1 MPSIVGLEFTP
12 ALHALGYASFRPG
25 QLEALNALFRHRRLL
40 LVAPT
45 GGGKSLIYQL
55 PATMLE
61 GTTLVISPLIALM
74 QDQVVA
80 LTQRGVPA
88 TYLASTLSDE
98 EARARLR
105 GIRAG
110 EYRLVYVAPERLP
123 YPGFQELVRDLDPP
137 LIAIDEAH
145 CISHWGHD
153 FRRDYLEIGDFL
165 KRFPSAMVLACTA
178 TATPAVRDDIVTQLK
193 LGPDTPQI
201 LHGFARPNLSLRV
214 MNVGSA
220 DERHAG
226 VDEAL
231 AEALGG
237 PGGGSTGRSP
247 DAGRE
252 PQASTSGA
260 AIIYCLSR
268 ADAESEAKRLRAAGW
283 RAGWYHA
290 GLSGEHRSEVQRRF
304 MSGDLNVVAATNA
317 FGMGIDRADV
327 RAVIHLSPPDSV
339 EAYYQEV
346 GRAGRD
352 GLDAF
357 GVLLLRLADI
367 PRRKALIE
375 RGARDEGASAEW
387 VEHRWSMFRDLL
399 RWAEGGTCRH
409 DAILR
414 YFGDEG
420 ETLHGCGR
428 CDVCRELGADE
439 EGGDGDGGRAARRE
453 GSSAARGEEIAMAI
467 LSAVQLVDRRLGFKV
482 TVKFL
487 RGEADD
493 RLARYGLNGHREFGA
508 LSKYPEAWL
517 SLVLQRCVTAG
528 WVDFTD
534 GEYPLLLLTA
544 QGAAVLEGKR
554 AARLVLPPIQ
564 APGRR
569 PATRDR
575 RRVARRAAAADGGS
589 AWAAGAA
596 RAAGLR
602 GSIADE
608 KPLGHG
614 VRFDALRR
622 WRLQR
627 ARADSVPAFVVAS
640 DRTLDDIATLS
651 PATLE
656 QLKFCYGIGPSKVEK
671 YGAEILQIL
680 RRTSSA

>member
-1 MPSIVGLEFTP
+1 MPSTTALDFTSP
-12 ALHALGYASFRPG
+12 LHALGYSSFRPG
-25 QLEALNALFRHRRLL
+25 QLEALEALFEHRRLL

-61 GTTLVISPLIALM
+61 RTSLVISPLIALM
-74 QDQVVA
+74 QDQVAA
-80 LTQRGVPA
+80 LTDRGVPA
-88 TYLASTLSDE
+88 TYLASTLSE
-98 EARARLR
+98 EETRARLR

-123 YPGFQELVRDLDPP
+123 YPGFQEMARDLDPP

-153 FRRDYLEIGDFL
+153 FRREYLEIGDFL
-165 KRFPSAMVLACTA
+165 NRFSAAMVLACTA
-178 TATPAVRDDIVTQLK
+178 TATPAVRDDIVTQLR

-201 LHGFARPNLSLRV
+201 LRGFARPNLSLRV
-214 MNVGSA
+214 GNVASA
-220 DERHAG
+220 DELHAG
-226 VDEAL
+226 IDQAL

-237 PGGGSTGRSP
+237 HGASSSKPG
-247 DAGRE
+247 AV
-252 PQASTSGA
+252 
-260 AIIYCLSR
+260 IIYCLSR
-268 ADAESEAKRLRAAGW
+268 ADAEAQAKRLRAAGW
-283 RAGWYHA
+283 VAGWYHA

-304 MSGDLNVVAATNA
+304 MSGALNVVTATNA

-357 GVLLLRLADI
+357 GLLLLRLADI
-367 PRRKALIE
+367 PRRKSLIE
-375 RGARDEGASAEW
+375 RGARDKGASAEW

-414 YFGDEG
+414 YFGDEV

-428 CDVCRELGADE
+428 CDVCLELA
-439 EGGDGDGGRAARRE
+439 EGGVGDAG
-453 GSSAARGEEIAMAI
+453 SAARGEEVAMAM
-467 LSAVQLVDRRLGFKV
+467 LSAVRLVDRRLGFKV

-487 RGEADD
+487 RGEKDD
-493 RLARYGLNGHREFGA
+493 RLARYGLAGRREFGA
-508 LSKYPEAWL
+508 LAKYPEEWL

-534 GEYPLLLLTA
+534 GEYPLLMLTA

-554 AARLVLPPIQ
+554 AVRLVLPPVKT
-564 APGRR
+564 PGRP
-569 PATRDR
+569 PATRGQR
-575 RRVARRAAAADGGS
+575 RGAGRLSVAAGRGAAAGLPGAL
-589 AWAAGAA
+589 AAAGADKP
-596 RAAGLR
+596 AGY
-602 GSIADE
+602 GT
-608 KPLGHG
+608 
-614 VRFDALRR
+614 RFDALRR
-622 WRLQR
+622 WRLER

-640 DRTLDDIATLS
+640 DRTLDDIATLNPS
-651 PATLE
+651 TLE
-656 QLKFCYGIGPSKVEK
+656 ELNLCYGIGPSKAEK
-671 YGAEILQIL
+671 YGTEVLQVL
-680 RRTSSA
+680 RLTRPPPPH

>member
-1 MPSIVGLEFTP
+1 MPSTTALDFIP

-25 QLEALNALFRHRRLL
+25 QLEALETLFEHRRLL

-55 PATMLE
+55 PATLLE
-61 GTTLVISPLIALM
+61 GTSLVISPLIALM
-74 QDQVVA
+74 QDQVAA
-80 LTQRGVPA
+80 LTERGVPA
-88 TYLASTLSDE
+88 TYLASTLSDDD
-98 EARARLR
+98 ARGRLR

-123 YPGFQELVRDLDPP
+123 YPGFQEMARDLDPP

-165 KRFPSAMVLACTA
+165 SRFPDAMVLACTA

-201 LHGFARPNLSLRV
+201 LRGFARPNLSLRV
-214 MNVGSA
+214 GNVASA
-220 DERHAG
+220 AELHAG
-226 VDEAL
+226 IDEAL

-237 PGGGSTGRSP
+237 HGSPNKRSGSRSNKPG
-247 DAGRE
+247 AV
-252 PQASTSGA
+252 
-260 AIIYCLSR
+260 IIYCLSR
-268 ADAESEAKRLRAAGW
+268 ADTEANAKRLRTAGW

-290 GLSGEHRSEVQRRF
+290 GLPGEQRSEVQRRF
-304 MSGDLNVVAATNA
+304 MSGDLDVVTATNA

-357 GVLLLRLADI
+357 GLLLLRLSDI
-367 PRRKALIE
+367 PRRKSLIE
-375 RGARDEGASAEW
+375 RGARDKGASAEW

-414 YFGDEG
+414 YFGDEA

-428 CDVCRELGADE
+428 CDVCLELAESGVDE
-439 EGGDGDGGRAARRE
+439 DGSAARGEGG
-453 GSSAARGEEIAMAI
+453 SAARGEEIAMAM
-467 LSAVQLVDRRLGFKV
+467 LSAVRLVDQRLGFKV

-487 RGEADD
+487 RGEKDD
-493 RLARYGLNGHREFGA
+493 RLVRYGLAGHRDFGA
-508 LSKYPEAWL
+508 LSKYAEGWL

-534 GEYPLLLLTA
+534 GEYPLLALTA
-544 QGAAVLEGKR
+544 QGSTVLEGKR
-554 AARLVLPPIQ
+554 AARLVLPPAQ
-564 APGRR
+564 ALGRR
-569 PATRDR
+569 SATRGQQR
-575 RRVARRAAAADGGS
+575 GAGRSSVAVGEAKP
-589 AWAAGAA
+589 AGYAT
-596 RAAGLR
+596 
-602 GSIADE
+602 
-608 KPLGHG
+608 
-614 VRFDALRR
+614 RFDALRR
-622 WRLQR
+622 WRLER

-640 DRTLDDIATLS
+640 DRTLEDIATLS
-651 PATLE
+651 PSTLE
-656 QLKFCYGIGPSKVEK
+656 ELKLCYGIGPSKAEK
-671 YGAEILQIL
+671 YGAEVLQIL
-680 RRTSSA
+680 RRVASASAS

>member
-1 MPSIVGLEFTP
+1 MRPTTRSTSDFTT
-12 ALHALGYASFRPG
+12 ALRDLGYSAFRPG
-25 QLEALNALFRHRRLL
+25 QREALETLFQHRRLL

-74 QDQVVA
+74 QDQVSA
-80 LTQRGVPA
+80 LQARGVAA

-110 EYRLVYVAPERLP
+110 DYRLVYVAPERLP
-123 YPGFQELVRDLDPP
+123 YPGFQDLARELDPP
-137 LIAIDEAH
+137 LVAIDEAH

-153 FRRDYLEIGDFL
+153 FRREYLAIGDFV
-165 KRFPSAMVLACTA
+165 KQFPRAMVLACTA

-201 LHGFARPNLSLRV
+201 LRGFARPNLSLRV
-214 MNVGSA
+214 GTPETA
-220 DERHAG
+220 TELRLAID
-226 VDEAL
+226 DAL

-237 PGGGSTGRSP
+237 PGP
-247 DAGRE
+247 AGRK
-252 PQASTSGA
+252 PGA
-260 AIIYCLSR
+260 AILYCLSR
-268 ADAESEAKRLRAAGW
+268 ADTEAEAKRLRAAGW

-290 GLSGEHRSEVQRRF
+290 GLSGDLRSEVQKRF
-304 MSGDLNVVAATNA
+304 MTGELDVVAATNA

-352 GLDAF
+352 GEEAF
-357 GVLLLRLADI
+357 GLLLLRLSDI
-367 PRRKALIE
+367 PRRKSLIE
-375 RGARDEGASAEW
+375 RGASQDGAGAAW

-414 YFGDEG
+414 YFGDEV

-428 CDVCRELGADE
+428 CDVCRELA
-439 EGGDGDGGRAARRE
+439 EGGTEDESGR
-453 GSSAARGEEIAMAI
+453 SAESRAVAMAI
-467 LSAVQLVDRRLGFKV
+467 LAAVRLVDQRLGFKV

-487 RGEADD
+487 RGEKDD
-493 RLARYGLNGHREFGA
+493 RLVRYGLGGHRDAGA
-508 LSKYPEAWL
+508 LARYSEAWL
-517 SLVLQRCVTAG
+517 GQALQRCVTAG

-534 GEYPLLLLTA
+534 GEYPLLMLTDL
-544 QGAAVLEGKR
+544 GKAVLAGKR
-554 AARLVLPPIQ
+554 DARLILPALQ
-564 APGRR
+564 ATGARR
-569 PATRDR
+569 TARGET
-575 RRVARRAAAADGGS
+575 RRAAPSARTGGT
-589 AWAAGAA
+589 
-596 RAAGLR
+596 RAAGLPGALGAR
-602 GSIADE
+602 SDD
-608 KPLGHG
+608 KPAGYTE
-614 VRFDALRR
+614 RFDALRR
-622 WRLQR
+622 WRLER

-640 DRTLDDIATLS
+640 DRTLDDVALLAPTDVDDLR
-651 PATLE
+651 L
-656 QLKFCYGIGPSKVEK
+656 CYGIGPAKVEK
-671 YGAEILQIL
+671 YGEEILEVL
-680 RRTSSA
+680 KRVVR